1 MHYEAFFFDFD
12 GVLADSVEVKTR
24 AFAKLFEPH
33 GPENVERVVDHH
45 RRHGGM
51 TRVDKFR
58 HYYREY
64 LGTTLN
70 DKEMADLCRRFAALV
85 VDEVVAAPEILG
97 AEEFLRRW
105 SSRVDCFVISATP
118 EEEIRE
124 IVRRRNMTGYFK
136 GVFGA
141 SVDKKTNLQN
151 LLNKY
156 GLNPLK
162 CCFFGDAE
170 SDYQAARA
178 CGTHFIGIA
187 PDAGATLLQL
197 HPGISWTKDFRDLEK
212 ILASKLT

>member
-1 MHYEAFFFDFD
+1 MDYQAFFFDFD

-33 GPENVERVVDHH
+33 GVEIVERVIDHH

-51 TRVDKFR
+51 TRVDKFD
-58 HYYREY
+58 HYYRKY

-70 DKEMADLCRRFAALV
+70 DKEMADLCRRFAELV

-97 AEEFLRRW
+97 AGEFLKRW
-105 SSRVDCFVISATP
+105 SSRLDCFVISAAP

-124 IVRRRNMTGYFK
+124 IVKRRGMTAYFK
-136 GVFGA
+136 EVLGA
-141 SVDKKTNLQN
+141 PTDKKTNLQS

-156 GLNPLK
+156 GLNPSR

-170 SDYQAARA
+170 SDYLAARA
-178 CGTHFIGIA
+178 CGTHFIGIL
-187 PDAGATLLQL
+187 PDADAPLLRS
-197 HPGISWTKDFRDLEK
+197 HPGLKWTEDFRNLEK
-212 ILASKLT
+212 KLSS

>member
-1 MHYEAFFFDFD
+1 MQYEALFFDFD

-24 AFAKLFEPH
+24 AFAKLFEPY

-45 RRHGGM
+45 RRYGGM
-51 TRVDKFR
+51 TRVEKFR

-70 DKEMADLCRRFAALV
+70 DEEMDDLCRRFAALV

-105 SSRVDCFVISATP
+105 SSRLDCFVISAAP

-124 IVRRRNMTGYFK
+124 IVKRRGMTGYFK

-141 SVDKKTNLQN
+141 RVDKKTNLQN
-151 LLNKY
+151 LLKKHDFD
-156 GLNPLK
+156 PLK

-187 PDAGATLLQL
+187 PDADAALVRS
-197 HPGISWTKDFRDLEK
+197 HPGMSWTTDFTDIEK